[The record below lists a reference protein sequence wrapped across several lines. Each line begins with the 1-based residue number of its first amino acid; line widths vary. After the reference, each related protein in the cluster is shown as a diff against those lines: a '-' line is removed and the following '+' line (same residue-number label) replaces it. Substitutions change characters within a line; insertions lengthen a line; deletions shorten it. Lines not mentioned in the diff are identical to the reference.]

1 MFIFLDKDETENF
14 YTVRQ
19 LCGKKSEKKKER
31 FEYET
36 RQNHYPISAG
46 TRTPAAGKKRLCSGH
61 PKAGGQDGA
70 GAELAVNHSQ

>member
-1 MFIFLDKDETENF
+1 MK
-14 YTVRQ
+14 R
-19 LCGKKSEKKKER
+19 KKER
-31 FEYET
+31 FTYET
-36 RQNHYPISAG
+36 GQNYYPISAG